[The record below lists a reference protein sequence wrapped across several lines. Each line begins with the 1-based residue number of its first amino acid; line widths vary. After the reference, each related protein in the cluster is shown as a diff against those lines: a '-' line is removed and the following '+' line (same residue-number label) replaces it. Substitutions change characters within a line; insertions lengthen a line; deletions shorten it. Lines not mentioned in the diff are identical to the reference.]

1 MADAY
6 TVGTIGW
13 FGDAD
18 DRAVSV
24 GTFGWFIGITI
35 GVVAPFVVNVS
46 VKRPEVNVSF
56 KRPEVRFA
64 IK

>member
-13 FGDAD
+13 FGNAD

-46 VKRPEVNVSF
+46 VKRPEV
-56 KRPEVRFA
+56 RFA